1 MSDTSVYPFGI
12 DFQTKIISLIAKD
25 PKFLDNYQ
33 DVINPNYFSNNSF
46 VIIVQSLMDYFRR
59 YKSTPTLD
67 VLQELL
73 LSYIKKVQLDA
84 SLATELTITASRIY
98 EIDVTDIDFIR
109 DKVVDF
115 GKNHA
120 MRIAVIESAKII
132 QNNGNL
138 IEVRNLVDKACHVGT
153 GISDYGIELFK
164 NLEHLPDIAL
174 QSDTFTHKVPT
185 GWPTIDKAYFGG
197 LGAGELG
204 IINGGSGQGKSMLLV
219 NMIASAIERG
229 VTGVYITHE
238 LSEIDVL
245 LRITARLTGMTIQQ
259 ILDPTYRQK
268 FNEVI
273 SNILKYKHYL
283 RVKYMPPRITTPM
296 HIRAYISRLE
306 SIDGVRVGL
315 LIDDYADRLSPALKG
330 IDNTDTY
337 RALGSITDDLILIG
351 KDFKFPVWT
360 GSQLNRSGYFA
371 QNPGSEMTS
380 DSMMKIFNC
389 DCSIVMQQ
397 TREER
402 EAGKMRGLIDK
413 ARRGVAQVHI
423 NWQVDYEHMLVT
435 EAPAN
440 Q

>member
-1 MSDTSVYPFGI
+1 
-12 DFQTKIISLIAKD
+12 
-25 PKFLDNYQ
+25 
-33 DVINPNYFSNNSF
+33 
-46 VIIVQSLMDYFRR
+46 
-59 YKSTPTLD
+59 
-67 VLQELL
+67 
-73 LSYIKKVQLDA
+73 
-84 SLATELTITASRIY
+84 
-98 EIDVTDIDFIR
+98 
-109 DKVVDF
+109 
-115 GKNHA
+115 
-120 MRIAVIESAKII
+120 
-132 QNNGNL
+132 
-138 IEVRNLVDKACHVGT
+138 
-153 GISDYGIELFK
+153 
-164 NLEHLPDIAL
+164 
-174 QSDTFTHKVPT
+174 
-185 GWPTIDKAYFGG
+185 
-197 LGAGELG
+197 
-204 IINGGSGQGKSMLLV
+204 
-219 NMIASAIERG
+219 
-229 VTGVYITHE
+229 
-238 LSEIDVL
+238 
-245 LRITARLTGMTIQQ
+245 
-259 ILDPTYRQK
+259 
-268 FNEVI
+268 
-273 SNILKYKHYL
+273 
-283 RVKYMPPRITTPM
+283 M